1 MYQTFSAFYG
11 LEEMLKQRLG
21 RELME
26 NYCTSLVLNDI
37 VYIFIYNLITLSEL
51 DQVQKLEQVLK
62 N

>member
-1 MYQTFSAFYG
+1 
-11 LEEMLKQRLG
+11 
-21 RELME
+21 ME

>member
-1 MYQTFSAFYG
+1 
-11 LEEMLKQRLG
+11 MLKQRLG